1 MKIVYDEPKRQQTLA
16 ARGMDFA
23 DLTIEFFERAAI
35 VPAKV
40 SRFKAVGEF
49 SGKLIAVIFK
59 PLGYEA
65 LSVISM
71 RRANQDERNDYER
84 YTR

>member
-1 MKIVYDEPKRQQTLA
+1 
-16 ARGMDFA
+16 MDFA
-23 DLTIEFFERAAI
+23 DLTIEFFESAAI

-40 SRFKAVGEF
+40 SRLKAVGKF
-49 SGKLIAVIFK
+49 GGKIIAVIFK
-59 PLGYEA
+59 PLGDEA

-71 RRANQDERNDYER
+71 RRANQDVRNNYER